1 MSSRIFIN
9 GLVEVSVVANAD
21 ITANATYGPFI
32 EPEPIE
38 SAVVAISIGGV
49 SGTSPSLTVTFN
61 AIDPYAYNYY
71 LANGLASPPN
81 PYYTVSSSSITA
93 AGGYYVSIGVVFTM
107 WELTVTVS
115 GTSPSFT
122 NTFISLIGRVSE

>member
-1 MSSRIFIN
+1 
-9 GLVEVSVVANAD
+9 
-21 ITANATYGPFI
+21 
-32 EPEPIE
+32 
-38 SAVVAISIGGV
+38 VAISVGGV

-61 AIDPYAYNYY
+61 AIDLYAYNYY

-107 WELTVTVS
+107 WSLSITVG
-115 GTSPSFT
+115 GTSPSFST
-122 NTFISLIGRVSE
+122 TFISLIGRVSK

>member
-1 MSSRIFIN
+1 M
-9 GLVEVSVVANAD
+9 ANAD

-32 EPEPIE
+32 EPEPIA
-38 SAVVAISIGGV
+38 SAVVAISVGGV

-71 LANGLASPPN
+71 LANGLSSPPN

-107 WELTVTVS
+107 WSLSVTVS

-122 NTFISLIGRVSE
+122 GTFISLIGRVSR